1 MSVPPALKRIVDMF
15 ATAPKEL
22 RLEALLD
29 YSKRLPALP
38 PGMDS
43 TEMEQVVECAT
54 PFFLATEVD
63 TAGKV
68 HIWFDSPKESPT
80 VRGYAAILAEGLS
93 GATVEEITA
102 LPADFY
108 MAMGLQD
115 VLTPQRLRGMDA
127 IVSRLK
133 RQVLEHAAA

>member
-63 TAGKV
+63 DG
-68 HIWFDSPKESPT
+68 
-80 VRGYAAILAEGLS
+80 GEGPHL
-93 GATVEEITA
+93 V
-102 LPADFY
+102 
-108 MAMGLQD
+108 
-115 VLTPQRLRGMDA
+115 
-127 IVSRLK
+127 
-133 RQVLEHAAA
+133 